1 MIKAII
7 IDDED
12 HCRATL
18 FMQLIRYCPEVK
30 VVAECS
36 SATEGLK
43 AIVEQSPDLVFLD
56 VEMPHMNGFEMLEQ
70 LPAILFEVIFTT
82 GYDVYAIKAIR
93 FSALDYLL
101 KPINKDDLRKSVA
114 KISREKENLM
124 AQQLNILF
132 QKLKNQLFLQK
143 IAFPTFQGFEVVPLD
158 TIIRCEADNNY
169 TYVFL
174 KNNKKLLVSRT
185 LKEIDELLEGH
196 PFLRIH
202 QSHIVN
208 LNEIV
213 RYIRGEGGYVVMS
226 DDSTVNVSRSRKDE
240 LLKIFS

>member
-7 IDDED
+7 VDDED

-18 FMQLIRYCPEVK
+18 FMQLTRYCPEVS

-36 SATEGLK
+36 SAAEGLK
-43 AIVEQSPDLVFLD
+43 VIVEKSPDVVFLD

-70 LPAILFEVIFTT
+70 LSVPSFEVIFTT
-82 GYDVYAIKAIR
+82 GYDAYAIQAIR

-101 KPINKDDLRKSVA
+101 KPIDRDDLRKSVA
-114 KISREKENLM
+114 KINREKENLM

-132 QKLKNQLFLQK
+132 QKLKNQLLLQK

-174 KNNKKLLVSRT
+174 KNHKKLLVSRT

-208 LNEIV
+208 LNEIA
-213 RYIRGEGGYVVMS
+213 RYVRGEGGYVVMS
-226 DDSTVNVSRSRKDE
+226 DDTPVNVSRSRKDE
-240 LLKIFS
+240 LFKIFG